1 MRTIAIRNRNITN
14 VMANR
19 LIAIIT
25 LNRIS
30 GIHYPERNVIIE
42 TPRIVEKQLVL
53 QIQHV

>member
-1 MRTIAIRNRNITN
+1 MRTIIRYRNITN
-14 VMANR
+14 VMANK